1 MIGFLVS
8 HSPRTFALIVY
19 CTFPHSRGPSKD
31 MLFGLTAPCWP
42 GVGVPLPGVL
52 GRHQRA
58 PFSSLERKCLL
69 RANNLITLQKKFP
82 ELKMCS
88 LVEKECQLVRSYVL
102 HPAFLGQILYHL
114 SHQGSLYRK
123 YEVEFRQ
130 MTSNCHYLM
139 KTNHLLGSGVCL
151 FIEGCLNPE
160 HSS

>member
-31 MLFGLTAPCWP
+31 MLCGLTAPCWP

-102 HPAFLGQILYHL
+102 HPAFLCGNRKCKVIRMMKKVFCCLKLCSYMSTADYFGNFSLKRIQIPFYD
-114 SHQGSLYRK
+114 
-123 YEVEFRQ
+123 F
-130 MTSNCHYLM
+130 
-139 KTNHLLGSGVCL
+139 
-151 FIEGCLNPE
+151 
-160 HSS
+160 